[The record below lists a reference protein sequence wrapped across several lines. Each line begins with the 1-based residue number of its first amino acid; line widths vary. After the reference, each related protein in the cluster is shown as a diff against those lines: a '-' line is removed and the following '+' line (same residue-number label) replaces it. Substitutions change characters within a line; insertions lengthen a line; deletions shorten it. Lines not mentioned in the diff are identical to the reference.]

1 MIKAV
6 FPTVLPAIYQFGMN
20 MTLEPLDFLDDGTSA
35 QIAKLLGGGVLK
47 VIARSVW
54 MNDDPKTVTMTVGVP
69 TQNYIAFAD
78 QPGAPSGAMMILNA
92 GDLACAAVRG
102 YYFMPRVL
110 AVEEVLAAMI
120 PGSTMSD
127 AAAAALP
134 TSPIASWGTASPI
147 WYVPPVTIP
156 SSVVGTPQ
164 S

>member
-69 TQNYIAFAD
+69 TELHRFRGSAGSAIWRHDDPQRRGSRLRRSAWLLLHAARTGGRG
-78 QPGAPSGAMMILNA
+78 GAG
-92 GDLACAAVRG
+92 GDD
-102 YYFMPRVL
+102 PRLHDV
-110 AVEEVLAAMI
+110 
-120 PGSTMSD
+120 
-127 AAAAALP
+127 
-134 TSPIASWGTASPI
+134 
-147 WYVPPVTIP
+147 
-156 SSVVGTPQ
+156 
-164 S
+164 